1 MLEVWRFASGNG
13 RPQRLLPKKVAREEE
28 EEARMRG
35 RSSVPVVAVAG
46 ILVAALALA
55 ADVVGVEDWSNAPLG
70 HKGVPPDWAKQGWGD
85 PAYDFTVV
93 EADGQ
98 RALHMKSAADSS
110 NINKNISGMVR
121 LAETPVL
128 EWTWKVGALPKGGD
142 ARRAETDDE
151 AAQLYVVWPR
161 FPQALRSQIIGY
173 IWDSTAPVGT
183 IFKSKK
189 SGTVTYVVVR
199 SGPKDLGK
207 WVSERRNVREDFKRI
222 YGEEPEDPGAVS
234 IGIDSDDVK
243 GSAESYMGRIQFRK
257 P

>member
-1 MLEVWRFASGNG
+1 MLEVRRFAVPGTAD
-13 RPQRLLPKKVAREEE
+13 PPETVARED

-35 RSSVPVVAVAG
+35 GPSIRVVAVAG
-46 ILVAALALA
+46 VLVAALALA
-55 ADVVGVEDWSNAPLG
+55 ADVVGIEDWSKAPLG
-70 HKGVPPDWAKQGWGD
+70 HTGVPPDWAKQGWGE
-85 PAYDFTVV
+85 PKYDFTVV

-98 RALHMKSAADSS
+98 RALHLKSAADSS

-128 EWTWKVGALPKGGD
+128 EWTWKVAALPKGGD
-142 ARRAETDDE
+142 ARHAETDDE
-151 AAQLYVVWPR
+151 AAQVYVVWPR
-161 FPQALRSQIIGY
+161 FPQAVRSRIIGY
-173 IWDSTAPVGT
+173 IWDSTAPVGS

-199 SGPKDLGK
+199 SGPQDLGK
-207 WVSERRNVREDFKRI
+207 WVTERRNVREDFKRI
-222 YGEEPEDPGAVS
+222 YGEEPEDPGGVS

-243 GSAESYMGRIQFRK
+243 GTAESYVGRIQFRK

>member
-1 MLEVWRFASGNG
+1 MADPAAPPGGG
-13 RPQRLLPKKVAREEE
+13 RREREE
-28 EEARMRG
+28 RMRG
-35 RSSVPVVAVAG
+35 RSGIRTVA
-46 ILVAALALA
+46 LAAVLAATLALA
-55 ADVVGVEDWSNAPLG
+55 ADVVVIEDWSNAPIG
-70 HKGVPPDWAKQGWGD
+70 HKGVPPEWAKQGWGS

-93 EADGQ
+93 EADGP
-98 RALHMKSAADSS
+98 RVLHLKSAGDSS
-110 NINKNISGMVR
+110 NINKDIRGTVQ

-128 EWTWKVGALPKGGD
+128 EWTWKVTALPKGAD

-161 FPQALRSQIIGY
+161 FPQAVRSQIIGY

-207 WVSERRNVREDFKRI
+207 WVTERRNVREDFKRI
-222 YGEEPEDPGAVS
+222 YGEEPEDPGGIS

-243 GSAESYMGRIQFRK
+243 GTAESFVGRIQFKK